1 MGTFS
6 QRFHA
11 YNAHMDI
18 NEAISRVLSAERSAA
33 HLTIKE
39 LSAEADIPERTLI
52 RVLKG
57 ERDINVLQI
66 AKLAPVF
73 GLYPHEIMDAAEK
86 LIERADR
93 RRVPDLSSSDAS
105 TASASA
111 TVDTSA
117 VDDADAALAN
127 TRAGAEVPD
136 MSDWSVDE
144 QAAYVAAHL
153 EQFDV
158 AAKHGDVEREQIE
171 YEDLP

>member
-1 MGTFS
+1 MGS
-6 QRFHA
+6 LILRFCV

-39 LSAEADIPERTLI
+39 LSVQADIPERTLI

-73 GLYPHEIMDAAEK
+73 GLYPHEIMDSAEK

-93 RRVPDLSSSDAS
+93 GTVPDLSTTDIDSS
-105 TASASA
+105 
-111 TVDTSA
+111 VDP
-117 VDDADAALAN
+117 ADEANAALADADN
-127 TRAGAEVPD
+127 GIDIDAWADRIKAED
-136 MSDWSVDE
+136 SVSE
-144 QAAYVAAHL
+144 
-153 EQFDV
+153 E
-158 AAKHGDVEREQIE
+158 KE
-171 YEDLP
+171 

>member
-1 MGTFS
+1 
-6 QRFHA
+6 
-11 YNAHMDI
+11 MDI

-39 LSAEADIPERTLI
+39 LSTQADIPERTLI

-73 GLYPHEIMDAAEK
+73 GLYPHEIMDSAEK

-93 RRVPDLSSSDAS
+93 GAVPDLS
-105 TASASA
+105 A
-111 TVDTSA
+111 T
-117 VDDADAALAN
+117 DDADAALAS
-127 TRAGAEVPD
+127 ADDDPVGPD
-136 MSDWSVDE
+136 MSGWSADE
-144 QAAYVAAHL
+144 QAAYVASHMD
-153 EQFDV
+153 QFDI
-158 AAKHGDVEREQIE
+158 AAKKGDIEREQAE

>member
-1 MGTFS
+1 
-6 QRFHA
+6 
-11 YNAHMDI
+11 MDI

-105 TASASA
+105 
-111 TVDTSA
+111 
-117 VDDADAALAN
+117 AALAD
-127 TRAGAEVPD
+127 AHAIGDAPD
-136 MSDWSVDE
+136 MSDWSADE

-158 AAKHGDVEREQIE
+158 AAKRGDIEREQIA